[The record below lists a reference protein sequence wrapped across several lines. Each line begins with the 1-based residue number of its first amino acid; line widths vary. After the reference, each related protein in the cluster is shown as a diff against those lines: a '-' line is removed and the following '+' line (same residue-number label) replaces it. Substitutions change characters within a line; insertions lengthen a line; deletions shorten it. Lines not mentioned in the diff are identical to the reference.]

1 MRTNSA
7 DQIDKKWVREALGT
21 PTHSLEHAPC
31 ETLVCRCAVVV
42 SRSLPP
48 QSPVLLTPPIASNF
62 LTAPPQLTD
71 ACRIGRGHGVIYPPP
86 DSQELEPRMLP
97 PYGHDVSPRS
107 LCFSPLDMPH
117 YLFTLACRVVDTLA
131 NGVDNGHGK
140 GPWDDI
146 TGVVK
151 QAVVDTS
158 SCLCRHC
165 ERIRANSSSRR
176 LYGWASMGA
185 HHRPREIQS
194 EYWSTG

>member
-1 MRTNSA
+1 MFACSSR
-7 DQIDKKWVREALGT
+7 L
-21 PTHSLEHAPC
+21 
-31 ETLVCRCAVVV
+31 CRCDRYDSGAVPTATPLPSPLPLPQIF
-42 SRSLPP
+42 SR
-48 QSPVLLTPPIASNF
+48 LT
-62 LTAPPQLTD
+62 PQLTD

-97 PYGHDVSPRS
+97 PYGHAASPRS

-151 QAVVDTS
+151 QPVVDTS

-165 ERIRANSSSRR
+165 ERIRANGCAPMV
-176 LYGWASMGA
+176 L
-185 HHRPREIQS
+185 HHRPMVEYASEIQS
-194 EYWSTG
+194 VYWSLAPSTG